1 MAEVVIDSLSTPALI
16 YCAVVLVLSY
26 GVRGTAGFGSVV
38 AMPLLALVVPMK
50 ILVPA
55 WTLMG
60 IASSLTVLGR
70 DRREIMVRE
79 TLRMIPGCVIGI
91 GIGLYFFT
99 VLDTDSLARGFGVVI
114 IIYGLYSLWTSGR
127 PHTGPLSPRLVAPI
141 AGTLGGAAGATFG
154 TMASLFFAVYLDTLR
169 LDKVQFRA
177 TMSALLLTLGVA
189 RGAGY
194 YAVGE
199 FSLEA
204 CLLFA
209 AGVPAMLLGMFL
221 GDRIHTRI
229 SEDHFRRIVSVVLI
243 VSGLPLILR

>member
-1 MAEVVIDSLSTPALI
+1 M
-16 YCAVVLVLSY
+16 LVLSY

-70 DRREIMVRE
+70 DRREIRVRD
-79 TLRMIPGCVIGI
+79 TLRMVPGCLVGI
-91 GIGLYFFT
+91 GVGLYFFT
-99 VLDTDSLARGFGVVI
+99 TLDTDSLARGLGVVI
-114 IIYGLYSLWTSGR
+114 ILYGFYALWASGR
-127 PHTGPLSPRLVAPI
+127 PRAGTALSPGVVAPVT
-141 AGTLGGAAGATFG
+141 GFLGGLTGATFG

-169 LDKVQFRA
+169 LGKVQFRA
-177 TMSALLLTLGVA
+177 TMSALLLTLGVT

-204 CLLFA
+204 LLLFA
-209 AGVPAMLLGMFL
+209 AGLPLMLLGMFL
-221 GDRIHTRI
+221 GDRIHTRLP
-229 SEDHFRRIVSVVLI
+229 EDQFRRIVCIVLI
-243 VSGLPLILR
+243 VSGLPLILRQG

>member
-1 MAEVVIDSLSTPALI
+1 VLI
-16 YCAVVLVLSY
+16 LSY

-60 IASSLTVLGR
+60 IASSITVLGR
-70 DRREIMVRE
+70 DRHAIAWRE
-79 TLRMIPGCVIGI
+79 TRRLIPGCLVGI
-91 GIGLYFFT
+91 AVGLYVFT
-99 VLDTDSLARGFGVVI
+99 ALDTNSLARGFGTVVVL
-114 IIYGLYSLWTSGR
+114 YGLYALWASFRTKTTSGL
-127 PHTGPLSPRLVAPI
+127 PPKLLGHACGA
-141 AGTLGGAAGATFG
+141 LGGVTGATFG
-154 TMASLFFAVYLDTLR
+154 TMASLFFAIYLDVLR
-169 LDKVQFRA
+169 LGKVEFRA
-177 TMSALLLTLGVA
+177 TMSALLLTLGVV

-204 CLLFA
+204 LLLFA
-209 AGVPAMLLGMFL
+209 TGVPLMLLGMVL
-221 GDRIHTRI
+221 GDRVHTRI
-229 SEDHFRRIVSVVLI
+229 NEGHFRRLVCLVLI

>member
-1 MAEVVIDSLSTPALI
+1 
-16 YCAVVLVLSY
+16 VLVLSY

-50 ILVPA
+50 ILVPV

-70 DRREIMVRE
+70 DRREIAVRE
-79 TLRMIPGCVIGI
+79 TLRLLPGCIIGI

-99 VLDTDSLARGFGVVI
+99 ALDTDSLARGLGIVI
-114 IIYGLYSLWTSGR
+114 VIYGLYSLWASGR
-127 PHTGPLSPRLVAPI
+127 PRTAPPLPPGLVAPL
-141 AGTLGGAAGATFG
+141 AGALGGAAGATFG
-154 TMASLFFAVYLDTLR
+154 TMASLFFAAYLDALR
-169 LDKVQFRA
+169 LSKVQFRA
-177 TMSALLLTLGVA
+177 TMSALLLTLGIV

-199 FSLEA
+199 FGLEA
-204 CLLFA
+204 FVLFA
-209 AGVPAMLLGMFL
+209 AGAPLMLLGMFL

-229 SEDHFRRIVSVVLI
+229 SEDLFRRIVSVVLI
-243 VSGLPLILR
+243 VSGLALILR